1 MAVLAGAAVVHEG
14 RRMGDLK
21 SRQNKVLMDGSNGAR
36 NKIIVSS
43 WSELQDALFAEA
55 WDAKLQRY
63 RSQYAFCGLSLAAR
77 KLETSLMRLG
87 GNSQAVEHHLLRNFR
102 KYAHRS
108 VVETD
113 SIWHWISV
121 AQHHGLPTR
130 LLDWTFSPFV
140 AMHFA
145 TADTGLFDQDGAIW
159 AVNYVKAHARLPGRL
174 KRVLKSEGSDLFTV
188 DMLAR
193 VFARLE
199 QLDTYSRS
207 AFLLFFE
214 PPSLDQRII
223 NQYALF
229 SILSE
234 PGLSLEQWLASYP
247 DLWREIIIPAGLK
260 WELRDKLDQANINE
274 RVLFP
279 GLDGLSCWLKR
290 QYGPKA

>member
-1 MAVLAGAAVVHEG
+1 M
-14 RRMGDLK
+14 
-21 SRQNKVLMDGSNGAR
+21 RQNK
-36 NKIIVSS
+36 IVVSG
-43 WSELQDALFAEA
+43 WSELQEALFDESWNAQ
-55 WDAKLQRY
+55 LQRY
-63 RSQYAFCGLSLAAR
+63 RSQYAFYGLSQATR
-77 KLETSLMRLG
+77 KPETSLMRLG
-87 GNSQAVEHHLLRNFR
+87 GNFQAVEHHLLRNFR

-108 VVETD
+108 VVEND

-159 AVNYVKAHARLPGRL
+159 EVNYAKAHARLPRRL
-174 KRVLKSEGSDLFTV
+174 KQVLKAEGSDLFTV
-188 DMLAR
+188 EMLAS

-199 QLDTYSRS
+199 ELDRYSRTP
-207 AFLLFFE
+207 FLLFFE

-229 SILSE
+229 SILSG
-234 PGLSLEQWLASYP
+234 PGLSLQKWLAPYP
-247 DLWREIIIPAGLK
+247 ELWRQIIIPARLK
-260 WELRDKLDQANINE
+260 WEIRDKLDQANINE

-279 GLDGLSCWLKR
+279 GLDGLSAWLKR
-290 QYGPKA
+290 QYSPKI